1 MLVRLWC
8 KAQTMLM
15 DVGSRLENEDGV
27 IATEYII
34 MLVLVALAIIAGAS
48 YLGVQINTKLSA
60 TGNAV
65 RDCVPAAC

>member
-8 KAQTMLM
+8 RAQGLLV
-15 DVGSRLENEDGV
+15 DVRSRLENEDGV

-34 MLVLVALAIIAGAS
+34 ILVLVALAIIAGAS
-48 YLGVQINTKLSA
+48 YLGTQINNKLTSA
-60 TGNAV
+60 GNAV